1 MENMKETCEIKG
13 ISIKKSNDNDNKY
26 EIDKDLIIK
35 DIKIYNINE
44 DNIIQFDKQKTYYAV
59 QDYNSQCYNNNI
71 EQWQAWFTIP
81 YYYLGNY
88 KGRYNEM
95 SQNELTYNIVGGCY
109 DKCKDE
115 FIINEEL
122 KCENIKTFKGG
133 KYKKCLP
140 YDPFAIIC
148 ILGSSERADDKFKL
162 VNVHTYDVSGNYYD
176 TIKKK
181 RDDNDNFLHKNYM
194 EIVNKEIYNLILENI
209 KLYNINKGS
218 ILFEINNDIFEA
230 YSKINNYI
238 NYVIKENE
246 RDRIKIEKNIKDD
259 INKFYNLFDK
269 RDELYIKYLNNFTT
283 DKKKHYL
290 LYAKTIAAAYAVKI
304 AVAEAA
310 KEAYAVKITEA
321 EAVKAA
327 AAAVAAAKAAKA
339 AVAEAAA
346 GAEAG
351 AAAAA
356 KEAAGAAA
364 EAAYTKKIAAATSAG
379 AAVTYTLQIA
389 AAGAA
394 GAAAAAAGAAAEAAY
409 TEKIA
414 AAGAAGGAAA
424 GAAAGAAGGAAAGTA
439 AAAAKEAAEKEAAA
453 AGATAGATAGAA
465 AAKAYAEKIE
475 TETNLSDVQKLTDDC
490 LKFLLEY
497 CSYLCFCKN
506 SLYFKRLQLYG
517 IYENLVLGDGFTI
530 NILPKIKENVVTD
543 VPVSFDKQQQQY
555 EPIQVKL
562 ENKHIL
568 LFEDYEQILNL
579 YKSFLSVYPV
589 LFTFTFSFIIAISAL
604 YLINKYTNN
613 RIIININYYFYYFL
627 FYIFYI
633 FKRLSYNFL
642 FIYIIRTIIYWFINF
657 SLTDIITSI
666 KKFITDNINIITPI
680 IFVILLIIIIIVIF
694 TFSLKS
700 ILMIIPYTME
710 FIFNIITFLFLI
722 LYYLLI
728 LLLDIKKNFWEL
740 VGISIIIYIL
750 YLYYYIIYNFK
761 LSNYINQISDNNK
774 VLTKSLEG
782 LQYYDGYFLIAK
794 LDYTQDSLTIL
805 RYRDD
810 IITYAY
816 LLDIYK
822 KARDVLEI
830 PEEKT
835 FKANANVVGSI

>member
-1 MENMKETCEIKG
+1 MKEKCETKG

-310 KEAYAVKITEA
+310 KEAYAVKITET
-321 EAVKAA
+321 
-327 AAAVAAAKAAKA
+327 AAVAAAVAKAAKA

-414 AAGAAGGAAA
+414 AAAEAAAA
-424 GAAAGAAGGAAAGTA
+424 GAAAGTA
-439 AAAAKEAAEKEAAA
+439 AEAATAAKDAAKKE
-453 AGATAGATAGAA
+453 GETAGAA
-465 AAKAYAEKIE
+465 AAEAYAKKIE
-475 TETNLSDVQKLTDDC
+475 TETNLSDVKKLTDDC

-497 CSYLCFCKN
+497 CSYLCFCKS
-506 SLYFKRLQLYG
+506 SLYFKRLELYG
-517 IYENLVLGDGFTI
+517 IYVNLVLGDGFTI
-530 NILPKIKENVVTD
+530 NMLPKIKENVATGD
-543 VPVSFDKQQQQY
+543 SVSFDKQQQQQY

-613 RIIININYYFYYFL
+613 LIIININYYFYYFL

-722 LYYLLI
+722 LYFLLI